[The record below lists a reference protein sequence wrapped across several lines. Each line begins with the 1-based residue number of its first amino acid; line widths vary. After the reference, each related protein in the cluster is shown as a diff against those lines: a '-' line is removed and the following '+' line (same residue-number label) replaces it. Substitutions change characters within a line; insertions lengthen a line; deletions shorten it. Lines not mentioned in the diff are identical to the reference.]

1 MKTCILRSR
10 LRRCELTS
18 TVMLPSR
25 TDLNPSPLDQL
36 EKLDAV
42 DVVEVTR
49 RDAAVEPAQNEVQV
63 TKVGRKL
70 RGRSGRIR
78 GPEVVIERSRLVRME
93 RFLRPTARTSDKGL
107 HSKVKHGES
116 NRRLLHRQRKGHIQF
131 QDFYQ
136 VSLIVRGHRLCQ
148 SRLTRLEPTRK
159 SASQCR
165 WVSTRLFRN
174 LPEVPGRSRQRSQAQ
189 VR

>member
-1 MKTCILRSR
+1 MKTRILRSR
-10 LRRCELTS
+10 LRRCALTS
-18 TVMLPSR
+18 TVTLPSR
-25 TDLNPSPLDQL
+25 TDPNLSLLDQL

-42 DVVEVTR
+42 DVAEVAR

-63 TKVGRKL
+63 TKVGRTL
-70 RGRSGRIR
+70 SGRSGIR

-107 HSKVKHGES
+107 RSKVKHGEL
-116 NRRLLHRQRKGHIQF
+116 NRRLLHHQQRR
-131 QDFYQ
+131 
-136 VSLIVRGHRLCQ
+136 RGHWLCR
-148 SRLTRLEPTRK
+148 SRLTRLEHTRK

-189 VR
+189 VIQCYGR